1 MTTTA
6 AKYVYLCGLPLLCG
20 AAAISAPLIGTLY
33 GPSYLPMVSVFQIM
47 AVFAIPRL
55 VFLPAYNLLLATDN
69 QKRLVMWICV
79 CGIADGLLDWVLI
92 PHFKAFGAASANGI
106 TQTLAAVGIW
116 VIVGRYFSIGLDGA
130 FFIRL
135 TAVCAAMAAT
145 VLMVVHGLHSWL
157 AVVAGIGAGIV
168 VFVLGLRLASV
179 LAAEDRERLLS
190 LERRLPL
197 RIQTFFRPI
206 VMFIAPQA
214 EKATSFR
221 ES

>member
-1 MTTTA
+1 
-6 AKYVYLCGLPLLCG
+6 
-20 AAAISAPLIGTLY
+20 
-33 GPSYLPMVSVFQIM
+33 
-47 AVFAIPRL
+47 
-55 VFLPAYNLLLATDN
+55 
-69 QKRLVMWICV
+69 
-79 CGIADGLLDWVLI
+79 
-92 PHFKAFGAASANGI
+92 
-106 TQTLAAVGIW
+106 
-116 VIVGRYFSIGLDGA
+116 
-130 FFIRL
+130 
-135 TAVCAAMAAT
+135 MAAT